1 MLPVVLPFVF
11 TYSSQTLLTAKAAF
25 KEEAYSPQRSEGAN
39 CLKLGQ
45 SIICI
50 KEAFILQIHNEDI
63 SSNCTMHHIQVFL
76 FTLYAI

>member
-1 MLPVVLPFVF
+1 MLPFVF

-25 KEEAYSPQRSEGAN
+25 KEEAYSPQHSEGAK

-63 SSNCTMHHIQVFL
+63 SSNFTIHHIQVFL
-76 FTLYAI
+76 FTLYPI